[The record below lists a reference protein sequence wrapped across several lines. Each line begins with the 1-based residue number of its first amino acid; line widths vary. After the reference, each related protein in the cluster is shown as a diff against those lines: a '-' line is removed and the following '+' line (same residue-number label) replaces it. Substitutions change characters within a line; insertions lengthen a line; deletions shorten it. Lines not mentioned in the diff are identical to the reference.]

1 MKQISYLLYPLIVAA
16 CLLCSSCG
24 TVRGFGEDISGSANF
39 VQKKM
44 CGEDSVPPAAA
55 ASNNPPQWP
64 K

>member
-1 MKQISYLLYPLIVAA
+1 MKQYSYFLYPLIIVA
-16 CLLCSSCG
+16 CFLCSSCG

-44 CGEDSVPPAAA
+44 CGEDSVPPS
-55 ASNNPPQWP
+55 ASSVNNPPQWP

>member
-1 MKQISYLLYPLIVAA
+1 MKQIFSYLLIAA
-16 CLLCSSCG
+16 VCLFSSGCG

-44 CGEDSVPPAAA
+44 CGEDSVPPSA